1 MQAQVLLCKTL
12 LFKLVIA
19 LFMAA
24 GCRLHNN
31 RLVAK
36 SWGAHAAPAGSGRA
50 AAFAPCHGA
59 LGQED
64 KTPCVRCPAVDEPQ
78 LTAHAPMAPHS
89 ALPAA
94 QSGKSAKCLPGS
106 IRFSC

>member
-12 LFKLVIA
+12 LFELVTA
-19 LFMAA
+19 LFVAT
-24 GCRLHNN
+24 GCKVHNSG
-31 RLVAK
+31 LVAK
-36 SWGAHAAPAGSGRA
+36 SWGARAAPAGSGRA
-50 AAFAPCHGA
+50 AGIAPCHGA

-64 KTPCVRCPAVDEPQ
+64 KTPCVGCPAVDEPRS
-78 LTAHAPMAPHS
+78 TAHAPTAPHS

-106 IRFSC
+106 IRFSY